1 MTKLSDGTWK
11 QVSQPMNQRAG
22 EEKRIGVFYV
32 PKTLAAHGIAQA
44 CIPYLDYDM
53 SKQSVED
60 LMKKSPVWATR
71 CNESYHNIAAAL
83 LRERIFVRSFITKH
97 ASSTIFYHQP
107 GKLPV
112 LVMTLSAIEQKTSAL
127 TRCVTVNPL
136 TNRPQIAGADL
147 DLATITTNHGGA
159 IYRVCAPVTEAKEEW
174 VKTSSFVEKRSFI
187 DGMAIG
193 DALLTPAEDVALR
206 KKGILLFPVAGLVGM
221 DFTKSMCSI
230 RIKKDVSL
238 TSAMDLARNLQVKG
252 DGFVQMRAGS
262 MLVYFK
268 NREITTDFMNKLKEK
283 FTEIEAIYPEVRPTA
298 WENPKTTAEAPPTVA
313 VLRAISYTFP
323 VVFEKV
329 AAFLGAKIVED
340 ATNDF
345 FCRRI
350 CFPSR
355 ALLEEKLTTYGNGSI
370 ASLVLTT
377 LKDQSV

>member
-1 MTKLSDGTWK
+1 
-11 QVSQPMNQRAG
+11 
-22 EEKRIGVFYV
+22 
-32 PKTLAAHGIAQA
+32 
-44 CIPYLDYDM
+44 
-53 SKQSVED
+53 
-60 LMKKSPVWATR
+60 
-71 CNESYHNIAAAL
+71 
-83 LRERIFVRSFITKH
+83 
-97 ASSTIFYHQP
+97 
-107 GKLPV
+107 
-112 LVMTLSAIEQKTSAL
+112 
-127 TRCVTVNPL
+127 
-136 TNRPQIAGADL
+136 
-147 DLATITTNHGGA
+147 
-159 IYRVCAPVTEAKEEW
+159 
-174 VKTSSFVEKRSFI
+174 
-187 DGMAIG
+187 
-193 DALLTPAEDVALR
+193 
-206 KKGILLFPVAGLVGM
+206 
-221 DFTKSMCSI
+221 
-230 RIKKDVSL
+230 
-238 TSAMDLARNLQVKG
+238 
-252 DGFVQMRAGS
+252 

-355 ALLEEKLTTYGNGSI
+355 APLEEKLTTYGNGSI